1 MRTMHLL
8 KRVDRIES
16 FSRSKD
22 SYPPECICFP
32 ENARP
37 CFHWAAE
44 VEIAAR
50 LKCPLHG
57 DRFRPSILIYV
68 SRWQRRKREWFKKE
82 CLPAVTLS
90 SDMDR
95 HHCDPV
101 VQVDVAQAIG
111 RTSESH
117 AHCVGSKAN
126 AARVESAGLLRQKSN
141 TKGCWQLATI
151 RLGRSRFY
159 SCVGSFRFSFKIV
172 CAARSGQIGLQ
183 NIVTVREH

>member
-1 MRTMHLL
+1 MTGVATHEALSL
-8 KRVDRIES
+8 S
-16 FSRSKD
+16 FR
-22 SYPPECICFP
+22 
-32 ENARP
+32 
-37 CFHWAAE
+37 
-44 VEIAAR
+44 R
-50 LKCPLHG
+50 LTPVQY
-57 DRFRPSILIYV
+57 FRPNGLL
-68 SRWQRRKREWFKKE
+68 QA
-82 CLPAVTLS
+82 LPASTWVKIKGMFTSSHLS